1 MVLKFKAVDL
11 VILYIYHM
19 PVAARDF
26 VVKPFRFFKKFI
38 IGNMSM
44 FSSETDKV
52 IFFLSMCLCYALDTL
67 HFVFMAIV
75 SGKMS
80 RMVMMIGSLRS
91 SRS

>member
-1 MVLKFKAVDL
+1 
-11 VILYIYHM
+11 M
-19 PVAARDF
+19 PVSARDF

-38 IGNMSM
+38 IGKMSM

-52 IFFLSMCLCYALDTL
+52 IFFLIMCLCYALDTL
-67 HFVFMAIV
+67 HFIFMAIA

>member
-1 MVLKFKAVDL
+1 
-11 VILYIYHM
+11 
-19 PVAARDF
+19 
-26 VVKPFRFFKKFI
+26 
-38 IGNMSM
+38 M

-52 IFFLSMCLCYALDTL
+52 IFFLIMCLCYALDTL
-67 HFVFMAIV
+67 HFIFMAIV